1 MSLCNMIKGGSPQ
14 FWRLVSRELIKAKR
28 AGILNEGDIQ
38 KLIQMRLKSRSQKFF
53 LTSECMTELGIE
65 ANLDELDD
73 EMGQNY
79 QAKYRHENH
88 Q

>member
-28 AGILNEGDIQ
+28 AGILNEADIQ